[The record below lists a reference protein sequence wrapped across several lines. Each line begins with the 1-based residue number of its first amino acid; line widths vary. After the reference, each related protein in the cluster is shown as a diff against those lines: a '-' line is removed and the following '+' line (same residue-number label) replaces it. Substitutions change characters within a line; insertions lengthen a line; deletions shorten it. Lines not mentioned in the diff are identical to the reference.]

1 MDNPAQNNTQNTLSE
16 YESLKNKNRRRL
28 IGAGAITLLISGL
41 FSIMTHGNDKQV
53 PTTKQPA
60 PKTIET
66 KTDVLR
72 PNGLQNNIQTIA
84 ASTTNITA
92 SSTAISANSLLEDEI
107 NAEPDSNNTQLL
119 KTQSES
125 ERQLLDMTSPLP
137 LSKPSDNEQLS
148 PAQLRQQQREMQRLA
163 KEQRRAEQ
171 QRLREEAKQKR
182 EQERRERELAKQKA
196 ERERIAKAREDEIKR
211 KKAQAIAAQ
220 AEAEREAR
228 RKEAAEKARQ
238 AQIAADNARKAEREK
253 LLQQRTQNENHKSS
267 PTLPNNV
274 ITKNNTDKG
283 GKALVQVG
291 AFRDPNLAK
300 AAQQKLKKLNLSYTV
315 DELNTRKG
323 KIYRIRTGSFA
334 TRAAAEAAAERIKA
348 QGLAGLIIEQ
358 K

>member
-1 MDNPAQNNTQNTLSE
+1 MDNPAQNNTQSTLSE

-28 IGAGAITLLISGL
+28 IGAGAITLLVGGL
-41 FSIMTHGNDKQV
+41 FSVINHGNDNQA
-53 PTTKQPA
+53 PTTKQAA
-60 PKTIET
+60 PKIVET

-72 PNGLQNNIQTIA
+72 PNGLQHNIQTIA
-84 ASTTNITA
+84 ASTTDITA
-92 SSTAISANSLLEDEI
+92 SSASISANSLREDEI
-107 NAEPDSNNTQLL
+107 NAEPDNNNTQLL
-119 KTQSES
+119 NAQSDS
-125 ERQLLDMTSPLP
+125 ERQLIGMTSPLP
-137 LSKPSDNEQLS
+137 LSKLSDNKQLS
-148 PAQLRQQQREMQRLA
+148 PAQLRQQQRETQRIA

-171 QRLREEAKQKR
+171 
-182 EQERRERELAKQKA
+182 ERRERALAKQKA
-196 ERERIAKAREDEIKR
+196 ERERIAKAREDEIKQ

-315 DELNTRKG
+315 DELNTSKG